1 MVIKMNEKRCTS
13 GPMVL
18 PPMVFNNFHAE
29 YGSVLKFICLLE
41 TLSPIE

>member
-1 MVIKMNEKRCTS
+1 MVIKMNEKRLTS

-29 YGSVLKFICLLE
+29 YGSVLKLY
-41 TLSPIE
+41 LSFGKIVAN